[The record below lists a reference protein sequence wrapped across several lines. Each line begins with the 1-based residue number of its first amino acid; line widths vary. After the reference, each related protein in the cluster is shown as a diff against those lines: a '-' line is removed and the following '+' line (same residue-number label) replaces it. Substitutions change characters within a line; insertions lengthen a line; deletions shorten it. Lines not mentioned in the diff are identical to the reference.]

1 MDVEFLADWPTIY
14 CIEGRNVGQPI
25 HDSAR
30 SLASDPEKKD
40 ALILALLDRIAALE
54 AKLGGPLL
62 CCIGSARRAAA
73 R

>member
-1 MDVEFLADWPTIY
+1 MS
-14 CIEGRNVGQPI
+14 QPI

-30 SLASDPEKKD
+30 SLASDPEEKD